1 MVSVKNFTEWQ
12 KSNFMFFLG
21 AWDSVLIK
29 CIYAA
34 SIKSY
39 IITVSYS
46 NDVVQ
51 RLGNF
56 LCKATQS
63 KNF

>member
-1 MVSVKNFTEWQ
+1 MSLKNFTEWE

-21 AWDSVLIK
+21 FWDSMWIK

-34 SIKSY
+34 LIKSY
-39 IITVSYS
+39 ITTVSDS
-46 NDVVQ
+46 NDLVQ

-63 KNF
+63 KIS